1 MGKYKRIL
9 LRLTMKNG
17 LELKAPVTDD
27 VSRAL
32 AFAIKWVAV
41 GIAVS
46 PMLYGLAKLVHCV
59 EIVKRIKH
67 VRQAHNAGED
77 PLCNRRHF
85 IFTNAGC
92 YLLFHCL
99 ARLNFVMAGGGRGI

>member
-1 MGKYKRIL
+1 MRKYKLIL

-27 VSRAL
+27 ISRVV

-46 PMLYGLAKLVHCV
+46 PMLYGMAKL
-59 EIVKRIKH
+59 IIAVKS
-67 VRQAHNAGED
+67 
-77 PLCNRRHF
+77 
-85 IFTNAGC
+85 
-92 YLLFHCL
+92 
-99 ARLNFVMAGGGRGI
+99 

>member
-1 MGKYKRIL
+1 MRKYKLIL

-27 VSRAL
+27 IRAV

-46 PMLYGLAKLVHCV
+46 PMLYGMAKLL
-59 EIVKRIKH
+59 IAVKS
-67 VRQAHNAGED
+67 
-77 PLCNRRHF
+77 
-85 IFTNAGC
+85 
-92 YLLFHCL
+92 
-99 ARLNFVMAGGGRGI
+99 